1 MGIGWLTFYYLG
13 KLFSRFRLS
22 HGGGAGGPISEEGEN
37 LLLKH
42 GFKILDRGRKGSLI
56 TYVNGRSNLSFVMA
70 DFVVAKK
77 RKTYVATIK
86 SGEFSSEESS
96 TALRRQLIENNFVF
110 KPDGLLVVDI
120 NEGRLK
126 RVDFGLPE
134 QKTERFIL
142 FVVGLII
149 VSVLA
154 GLIFIYIQAKL
165 F

>member
-1 MGIGWLTFYYLG
+1 MGIGWMIFYYLG
-13 KLFSRFRLS
+13 KVFSRFRLS
-22 HGGGAGGPISEEGEN
+22 HGGGMGGPISQEAEN
-37 LLLKH
+37 ILLKH

-56 TYVNGRSNLSFVMA
+56 TYVNGKSNLGLVQA
-70 DFVVAKK
+70 DFVVTKK
-77 RKTYVATIK
+77 KKTYVATIK
-86 SGEFSSEESS
+86 SGEFSSDEAS
-96 TALRRQLIENNFVF
+96 TALRRQLIENKFVF
-110 KPDGLLVVDI
+110 DPDGLLVVDI

-126 RVDFGLPE
+126 RVEFGLPE
-134 QKTERFIL
+134 QKRERFIL